1 MKNWLFL
8 LFLCPFLC
16 FAQSDRVVDEK
27 GNLLYQYERVYEKNP
42 TNFTELLVT
51 FSFTNGKNQRAISF
65 RQETLESVLRWVD
78 TTDGARGHEE
88 AVEFV
93 TANLAPNQTITWKYA
108 VSTRKKSAPAAP
120 EKAAILIMNGDYQV
134 EKIWL
139 E

>member
-42 TNFTELLVT
+42 TNSTELLVT

>member
-42 TNFTELLVT
+42 TNSTELLVT
-51 FSFTNGKNQRAISF
+51 FTFTNGKNQRAISF